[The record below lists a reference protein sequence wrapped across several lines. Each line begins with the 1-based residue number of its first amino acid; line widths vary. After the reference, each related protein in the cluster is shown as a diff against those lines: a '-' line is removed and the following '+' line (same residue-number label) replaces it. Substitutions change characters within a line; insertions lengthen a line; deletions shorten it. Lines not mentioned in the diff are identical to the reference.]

1 LKKVLFFV
9 ILVLFCANISAQ
21 EYVFGKIISE
31 DAREISEVT
40 IINISNQQTTVSNSD
55 GNFMIFA
62 KLGDEIR
69 FSKDGYYRVS
79 KNINSENISK
89 SFLITL
95 AKIPFDIEEVEIKYK
110 ITGDLK
116 KDAAHF
122 GKSKKIVKLEE
133 DLGTYIK
140 QKSSYNVI
148 APKKGEFS
156 QPSGLESHTLRY

>member
-1 LKKVLFFV
+1 
-9 ILVLFCANISAQ
+9 
-21 EYVFGKIISE
+21 
-31 DAREISEVT
+31 
-40 IINISNQQTTVSNSD
+40 
-55 GNFMIFA
+55 
-62 KLGDEIR
+62 
-69 FSKDGYYRVS
+69 
-79 KNINSENISK
+79 
-89 SFLITL
+89 
-95 AKIPFDIEEVEIKYK
+95 
-110 ITGDLK
+110 LK